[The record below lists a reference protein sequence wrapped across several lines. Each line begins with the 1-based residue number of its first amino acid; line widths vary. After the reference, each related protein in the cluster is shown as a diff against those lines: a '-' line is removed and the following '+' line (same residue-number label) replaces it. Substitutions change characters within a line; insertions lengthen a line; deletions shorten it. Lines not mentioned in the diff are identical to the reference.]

1 MHDDN
6 TKDISTLS
14 VILYV
19 IINFAQNFPLMVRLR
34 QPWFT
39 SYAIELIKWVD
50 FEARPIKT
58 LSAPVLS
65 E

>member
-19 IINFAQNFPLMVRLR
+19 IINFAQNFPLIC
-34 QPWFT
+34 T
-39 SYAIELIKWVD
+39 A
-50 FEARPIKT
+50 
-58 LSAPVLS
+58 
-65 E
+65 